1 VRVST
6 PEQPVRVAVRVK
18 VVGELTAKVRLPPEE
33 ETGTDKPVV
42 LSVILAVSALVLAQ
56 VRVTGAPGMTQ

>member
-1 VRVST
+1 MRLT
-6 PEQPVRVAVRVK
+6 VRVK
-18 VVGELTAKVRLPPEE
+18 VVGEFTVKLRVPTEE

-56 VRVTGAPGMTQ
+56 VRVTGVPGMTL